1 MRFAFPP
8 YGFRCMEN
16 VISGKPAGAPLVY
29 LNYTQAELDA
39 AYDQSA
45 YQPNIQQLRDRWI
58 SNSERTRQR
67 IGPPMRRPYGPAEIE
82 QLDIFR
88 TERST
93 DGAGAPVFVF
103 IHGGAWRAGSAKT
116 YAAPAETFIR
126 AGVHYVVPDF
136 LWVQDAEGSLLP
148 IADQVCRAIAWVYE
162 NAASF
167 GGDRDRLY
175 IGGHSSGAHLAA
187 VALTTDWRR
196 EFGLPADIIKGG
208 MCSSG
213 IYDLAPVRLSHRS
226 SYVKFT
232 DEMVAA
238 LSPQRHI
245 DKLCAP
251 LIVAYGT
258 YETPEFQ
265 RQARDFAAAVR
276 AAGKPVELLVGEH
289 YSHLELPETL
299 CSPHG
304 LLGAAVLE
312 QMG

>member
-1 MRFAFPP
+1 LVRTAT
-8 YGFRCMEN
+8 GELHE
-16 VISGKPAGAPLVY
+16 KEPLVY

-39 AYDQSA
+39 AYDQAA

-67 IGPPMRRPYGPAEIE
+67 IGPPLRRAYGPAAIE

-88 TERST
+88 TDRSV
-93 DGAGAPVFVF
+93 DLRGAPVFVF

-126 AGVHYVVPDF
+126 AGAHYVVPDF
-136 LWVQDAEGSLLP
+136 LWVQDADGSLLP
-148 IADQVCRAIAWVYE
+148 IADQVRRAIAWVYQ

-213 IYDLAPVRLSHRS
+213 MYDLASVRLSHRS

-245 DKLCAP
+245 EQLCAP

-265 RQARDFAAAVR
+265 RQARDFAAVVR
-276 AAGKPVELLVGEH
+276 AAGKLVELLVGEH

-304 LLGAAVLE
+304 LLGAAVIE
-312 QMG
+312 QMGLADRE